1 MASNLTEYLVLF
13 YVYSLLGGAWKWCIA
28 GFGSIVW

>member
-13 YVYSLLGGAWKWCIA
+13 YVYSLLGWQVTA
-28 GFGSIVW
+28 VVPVV